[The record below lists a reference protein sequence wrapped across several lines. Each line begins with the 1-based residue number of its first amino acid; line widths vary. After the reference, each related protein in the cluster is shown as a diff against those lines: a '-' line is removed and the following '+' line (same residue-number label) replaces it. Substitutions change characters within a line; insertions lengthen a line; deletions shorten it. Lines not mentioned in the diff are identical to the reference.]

1 MISFKSKIT
10 VKLFDYFFLN
20 PEAERYVNELA
31 VILKVDPKNLHRK
44 LDELEKEGILKSEFR
59 GKERYFS
66 LASDFP
72 LLEQYRQIF
81 LKTFGLER
89 SLKKM
94 VAGTAGVKKAYIFG
108 SYASNR
114 MDSSSDIDLLVVG
127 EHSVLELQ
135 KQIVKLQKVLGR
147 EINVVNMDEKEFLA
161 RKKNDQLVKNIF
173 KAKAIEL
180 L

>member
-10 VKLFDYFFLN
+10 VKLLDYFFIN

-31 VILKVDPKNLHRK
+31 VLLKLDPKNLYRK
-44 LDELEKEGILKSEFR
+44 LEELEKEGIFRSKFR

-66 LASDFP
+66 LAADFP
-72 LLEQYRQIF
+72 LLEHYRQIF

-89 SLKKM
+89 RLKEI
-94 VAGTAGVKKAYIFG
+94 VAGVPGIKKAYIFG
-108 SYASNR
+108 SYAGDK
-114 MDSSSDIDLLVVG
+114 MDASSDIDLLAIG

-135 KQIVKLQKVLGR
+135 KQIVQLQRELGR
-147 EINVVNMDEKEFLA
+147 EINVVNMSEKELKT
-161 RKKNDQLVKNIF
+161 RKKKDQFIKNIF
-173 KAKAIEL
+173 NAKIIEL

>member
-31 VILKVDPKNLHRK
+31 GILKVDPKNLHRK
-44 LDELEKEGILKSEFR
+44 LEELEKEGILKSEFR

-66 LASDFP
+66 LVADFP

-89 SLKKM
+89 RLKEI
-94 VAGTAGVKKAYIFG
+94 VAEISGIKKAYVFG
-108 SYASNR
+108 SYASNK

-127 EHSVLELQ
+127 KHSVLELQ
-135 KQIVKLQKVLGR
+135 KHIVRLQKELGR
-147 EINVVNMDEKEFLA
+147 EINVVNMDEKEFKA
-161 RKKNDQLVKNIF
+161 RKKKDQFVKNIF
-173 KAKAIEL
+173 NAKVIEL